1 MVAVV
6 DSMAAWAEATSAA
19 SLAAEVLAVGTAVSA
34 ASWRGIGAEVRL
46 RAVLLLSPA
55 HVRAPRVTAH
65 QARRRYGRRSRR
77 GVALELA
84 ECGPQIGDQI
94 IAILDSD

>member
-6 DSMAAWAEATSAA
+6 YSMAAWAERTSAA

-55 HVRAPRVTAH
+55 HVRAPRV
-65 QARRRYGRRSRR
+65 RRIKLAAAT
-77 GVALELA
+77 GVDHAVASL
-84 ECGPQIGDQI
+84 
-94 IAILDSD
+94 